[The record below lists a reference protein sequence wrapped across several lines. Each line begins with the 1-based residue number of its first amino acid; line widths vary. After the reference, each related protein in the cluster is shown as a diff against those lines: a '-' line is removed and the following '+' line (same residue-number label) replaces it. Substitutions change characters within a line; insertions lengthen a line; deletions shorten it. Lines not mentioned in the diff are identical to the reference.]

1 MALRAIA
8 AIVSNRNDAR
18 AYRNRIFLGSR
29 HHIFVV
35 ETLQTPPS
43 SLETRCESSDSR
55 WAIRFASDAKPLL

>member
-1 MALRAIA
+1 MARRVSA

-35 ETLQTPPS
+35 ETLQTLAS
-43 SLETRCESSDSR
+43 SLETLCESSDSR
-55 WAIRFASDAKPLL
+55 DAIRFASDAKPLL